1 MSEPVEVTLTRR
13 SLAFLVFDLAVVISF
28 AVFGRNTH
36 NEALG
41 LAATLGTAAP
51 FLMGLIAAWL
61 VPQLRRQPG
70 RIASGAAIA
79 VLVTG
84 IGLIARVN
92 LFSDGIS
99 GAFPYVAAGY
109 LGGLM
114 VAGRALPVVY
124 RRVRLNADAPGA
136 AR

>member
-1 MSEPVEVTLTRR
+1 MTGRR
-13 SLAFLVFDLAVVISF
+13 LAFLLFDLAVVISF
-28 AVFGRNTH
+28 AVIGRNTH

-41 LAATLGTAAP
+41 LAATVGTAAP
-51 FLMGLIAAWL
+51 FLIGLLAAWL

-84 IGLIARVN
+84 IGLVARVY
-92 LFSDGIS
+92 LFSDGIT

-109 LGGLM
+109 LGGLL

-124 RRVRLNADAPGA
+124 QRVRLNADAPGA